1 MIQNQRQYRITKAHA
16 AKFARELAEFDERPA
31 AHPRVHHRVIKAMKD
46 ALASQLESLEKELKE
61 YERLR
66 RSKPAKLKLEQ
77 LNEVPQTLIC
87 ARISSG
93 LSQRELAAR
102 LGLKEQ
108 QIQRY
113 EATNYE
119 TASLRRVLEVAAAL
133 TANAA

>member
-1 MIQNQRQYRITKAHA
+1 MIRNQRQYKITKAHA
-16 AKFARELAEFDERPA
+16 ARFAQELAEFDERPE
-31 AHPRVHHRVIKAMKD
+31 AHPRVHPRVIKAMKD
-46 ALASQLESLEKELKE
+46 ALASQLETLQEEIEE
-61 YERLR
+61 YEQLQRKK
-66 RSKPAKLKLEQ
+66 KPHFKLEQ
-77 LNEVPQTLIC
+77 VNELPQTLIR

-93 LSQRELAAR
+93 LSQRELSAR

-133 TANAA
+133 TAKAA

>member
-1 MIQNQRQYRITKAHA
+1 
-16 AKFARELAEFDERPA
+16 
-31 AHPRVHHRVIKAMKD
+31 MKE
-46 ALASQLESLEKELKE
+46 ALASQLETLQNEIKE
-61 YERLR
+61 YERLQR
-66 RSKPAKLKLEQ
+66 TKPAKLKLEQ
-77 LNEVPQTLIC
+77 LNDVPRTLIR

-93 LSQRELAAR
+93 LSQRQLAER

-133 TANAA
+133 TAQAV